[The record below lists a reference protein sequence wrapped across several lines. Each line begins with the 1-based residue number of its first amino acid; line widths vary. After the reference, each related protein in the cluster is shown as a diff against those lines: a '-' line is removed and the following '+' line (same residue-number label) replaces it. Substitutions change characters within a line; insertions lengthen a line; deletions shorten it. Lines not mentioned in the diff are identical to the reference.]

1 MKDPP
6 WGFSI
11 FYICLT
17 HGRVY
22 VCSHGYMKVFFSQL
36 GELVF
41 KNFVRLEPGK
51 GRCLYTRIVAR
62 RLSKSIR
69 VNCNTSDGPERD
81 FDGDR
86 SDLPDFRCPMR
97 IQTSNNH
104 AVVLSFRDFS
114 FSRTCRM
121 QTLRREPL
129 SSDQRISLG
138 GIAGVGAPSLVCH
151 GARLSESGLNWRR
164 DLRKKRRSSI
174 FVETP
179 GLNRPCFFIEGG
191 GGPDTLQ
198 RKHFSTFHPG
208 SQAPASIRGGTHEKT
223 SKRQSKKGG
232 NRAHP
237 NDGIIST
244 RYAQTPFHARPPP

>member
-1 MKDPP
+1 MCVATVTRK
-6 WGFSI
+6 
-11 FYICLT
+11 FY
-17 HGRVY
+17 
-22 VCSHGYMKVFFSQL
+22 FSQL

-114 FSRTCRM
+114 FLRTCRM

-164 DLRKKRRSSI
+164 DLRKS
-174 FVETP
+174 
-179 GLNRPCFFIEGG
+179 G
-191 GGPDTLQ
+191 
-198 RKHFSTFHPG
+198 
-208 SQAPASIRGGTHEKT
+208 EKT
-223 SKRQSKKGG
+223 PLLYFRRNTGSKQTLFFYRGRGRPRHLAKETLLDFS
-232 NRAHP
+232 P
-237 NDGIIST
+237 WISGT
-244 RYAQTPFHARPPP
+244 CKYSWRNP